1 MLALDDYEAAICP
14 GCGLPLEVCRNGEF
28 QIDHEARV
36 CWGSAHRAI
45 AVKQW
50 REEHPK
56 DANGDHLMTML
67 TLKTEER

>member
-1 MLALDDYEAAICP
+1 M
-14 GCGLPLEVCRNGEF
+14 EVCRNGEF
-28 QIDHEARV
+28 AIDHEARV

-45 AVKQW
+45 AVEQW

-67 TLKTEER
+67 SLKTE